1 MLLAAVLWSPRA
13 LPIMLRMRAV
23 MFKAYGPP
31 EVLTQVDLPT
41 PIPRGDQV
49 LIRVH
54 ATTVTSA
61 DCGMRRGEPRWGRLI
76 LGPRRPRTGVRVLG
90 LEFAGEVTAVGP
102 TARRYQIG
110 DRVFGFTGFAVGA
123 NAEYKCL
130 SERASLTTMPPNVTY
145 AQAAASV
152 DGFTTAWYFL
162 RQLARVRPGQRVL
175 VIGGSGSIGTYAV
188 QLARHAGALV
198 HAVCSGRNVK
208 LVESLGADRVFD
220 YTVEDF
226 VTSGE
231 RYDAVFDTVGRS
243 SFTHCRRVLTPGG
256 CYLPTTGLVNN
267 VLALRTAITRGPR
280 VRTGM
285 SVRKHAALAE
295 LRELIRQGQL
305 RIVIDRSYPLAEIVD
320 AHRYVDSGH
329 KVGNVVIT
337 VVDD

>member
-1 MLLAAVLWSPRA
+1 MLV
-13 LPIMLRMRAV
+13 RMRAV
-23 MFKAYGPP
+23 RFTAYGPP

-41 PIPRGDQV
+41 PAPRGDQV

-54 ATTVTSA
+54 ATTVTTA
-61 DCGMRRGEPRWGRLI
+61 ECGMRRGEPRWGRVI
-76 LGPRRPRTGVRVLG
+76 LGPLRPRAGVRVLG
-90 LEFAGEVTAVGP
+90 LEFAGQVTAVGP
-102 TARRYQIG
+102 TARRYRVG

-130 SERASLTTMPPNVTY
+130 SEKASFTTMPPGVTY
-145 AQAAASV
+145 AEAAATV

-162 RQLARVRPGQRVL
+162 RELARVRPGQRVL

-188 QLARHAGALV
+188 QLAKQAGAVV
-198 HAVCSGRNVK
+198 HAVCSGRNAK

-226 VTSGE
+226 TAGGE
-231 RYDAVFDTVGRS
+231 RYDVVFDTVSRS
-243 SFTHCRRVLTPGG
+243 SFARCRPVLAPTG
-256 CYLPTTGLVNN
+256 CYLPTTGLGNN
-267 VLALRTAITRGPR
+267 VLALRTALTGGPR

-295 LRELIRQGQL
+295 LRELLAQDRL
-305 RIVIDRSYPLAEIVD
+305 RIVVDRRYPLAEIVA
-320 AHRYVDSGH
+320 AHRYVEGGH
-329 KVGNVVIT
+329 KTGNVVIT

>member
-1 MLLAAVLWSPRA
+1 
-13 LPIMLRMRAV
+13 

-31 EVLTQVDLPT
+31 EVLTQVDLPM

-61 DCGMRRGEPRWGRLI
+61 DCGMRRGEPLWVMLN
-76 LGPRRPRTGVRVLG
+76 LAPRRLRTCVRGLV

-162 RQLARVRPGQRVL
+162 R
-175 VIGGSGSIGTYAV
+175 
-188 QLARHAGALV
+188 
-198 HAVCSGRNVK
+198 
-208 LVESLGADRVFD
+208 
-220 YTVEDF
+220 
-226 VTSGE
+226 
-231 RYDAVFDTVGRS
+231 
-243 SFTHCRRVLTPGG
+243 
-256 CYLPTTGLVNN
+256 
-267 VLALRTAITRGPR
+267 
-280 VRTGM
+280 
-285 SVRKHAALAE
+285 
-295 LRELIRQGQL
+295 
-305 RIVIDRSYPLAEIVD
+305 
-320 AHRYVDSGH
+320 
-329 KVGNVVIT
+329 
-337 VVDD
+337 

>member
-1 MLLAAVLWSPRA
+1 
-13 LPIMLRMRAV
+13 MLRMRAV

-31 EVLTQVDLPT
+31 EVFTQVDLPM

-54 ATTVTSA
+54 ATTVTA
-61 DCGMRRGEPRWGRLI
+61 AECGMRRGEPRWGRLI

-90 LEFAGEVTAVGP
+90 VEFAGEVTAVGP

-188 QLARHAGALV
+188 QLATQPV
-198 HAVCSGRNVK
+198 P
-208 LVESLGADRVFD
+208 
-220 YTVEDF
+220 
-226 VTSGE
+226 
-231 RYDAVFDTVGRS
+231 S
-243 SFTHCRRVLTPGG
+243 STQSAAA
-256 CYLPTTGLVNN
+256 TT
-267 VLALRTAITRGPR
+267 
-280 VRTGM
+280 
-285 SVRKHAALAE
+285 
-295 LRELIRQGQL
+295 
-305 RIVIDRSYPLAEIVD
+305 
-320 AHRYVDSGH
+320 
-329 KVGNVVIT
+329 
-337 VVDD
+337 